1 METSFDNPS
10 SWEDQE
16 EISQVP
22 AQSQLHSKEKQPHN
36 MKFLEILQNLNLLTN
51 LFKHGKHFHT
61 MVLEIT

>member
-1 METSFDNPS
+1 METSFGNPS

-22 AQSQLHSKEKQPHN
+22 AQTRLHSKEKQSHN

-51 LFKHGKHFHT
+51 LFKHGDHFHI